1 MKACGA
7 MGTDDKISGAIES
20 VSFDDT
26 LREIERV
33 IIGDLT
39 DDLTS
44 MVNSINMYEE
54 IMEFEQMIGSGQTT
68 PIDTKYKTVD
78 WKVRPVA
85 SPLPKDGQE
94 KMKGVATDPSL
105 RDPLSQK
112 SAPASWLNETTRVF
126 DRGGRIE

>member
-1 MKACGA
+1 MWGRDSPNSRSKPHTCTIGRKVWLSDHGGCTVTDISGWERRSIEGRLKACGA

-78 WKVRPVA
+78 
-85 SPLPKDGQE
+85 
-94 KMKGVATDPSL
+94 
-105 RDPLSQK
+105 
-112 SAPASWLNETTRVF
+112 
-126 DRGGRIE
+126 

>member
-78 WKVRPVA
+78 
-85 SPLPKDGQE
+85 
-94 KMKGVATDPSL
+94 
-105 RDPLSQK
+105 
-112 SAPASWLNETTRVF
+112 
-126 DRGGRIE
+126 